1 MSQHRNRFAF
11 LLLAATLLASLPA
24 GPAAADQVLTLLSHT
39 DEMVIMGQKT
49 PAKDVTQE
57 YWFGDDATRF
67 DDDETSVVLRLDQ
80 KKLFLINHAEKTFS
94 AIDLPFDF
102 KSLLGP
108 EMAPMMEQMMKMM
121 APSIT
126 VTPTGKSGKYGG
138 FACKYYDVA
147 INISMMQMATTG
159 CYSEELPVDYS
170 RYRSLSEAQA
180 ELAANAAWIKELAD
194 KIKGFPV
201 RTETTTTMMGKSF
214 KSWQELKSVEDRT
227 PPAGFYA
234 PPAGYSEVK
243 FDPMAQGQQRGKRR

>member
-1 MSQHRNRFAF
+1 MSHHRNRFAL
-11 LLLAATLLASLPA
+11 LLLAAALLAA
-24 GPAAADQVLTLLSHT
+24 PAAADQVLTLLSHN
-39 DEMVIMGQKT
+39 DEMTIMGQKT

-57 YWFGDDATRF
+57 YWFGDDAIRF
-67 DDDETSVVLRLDQ
+67 DDEETSVVMRLDQ
-80 KKLFLINHAEKTFS
+80 KKLFLLDHGEKTFS

-102 KSLLGP
+102 KSLVGP

-126 VTPTGKSGKYGG
+126 VTPTSETGKYGG
-138 FACKYYDVA
+138 FACKVYDVA
-147 INISMMQMATTG
+147 INISMMQMATRG

-170 RYRSLSEAQA
+170 RYQSLAKAQA
-180 ELAANAAWIKELAD
+180 ELVPNASWMKELTE

-201 RTETTTTMMGKSF
+201 RSETTTTMMGKSF